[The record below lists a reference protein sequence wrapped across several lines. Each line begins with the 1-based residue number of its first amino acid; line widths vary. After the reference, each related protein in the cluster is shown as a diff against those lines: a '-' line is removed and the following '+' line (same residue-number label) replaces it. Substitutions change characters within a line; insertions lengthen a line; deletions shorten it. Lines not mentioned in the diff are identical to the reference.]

1 MPVGYQLERT
11 RFRSTMIS
19 TSISVGL
26 FTRPPAAN
34 DAGTELIGNG
44 YVRATTEFA
53 ETLNLCGVNTR
64 PVLFTATAPW
74 PVARFFGLFD
84 PSGNLLFWDQLFV
97 AVSLASGAWLI
108 PAGQLFV
115 DWLNRISQ
123 LPITVGTGVPAAK
136 GNLAA
141 EFTQT
146 TLIDVTSTLPV
157 LTAVPSLQL
166 PSGKWMRKASQQ
178 QYRRLSVVTE
188 SVIGTYLV
196 RKLLDATRASGAG
209 FTVTSPDGLAF

>member
-19 TSISVGL
+19 TSVGVGL
-26 FTRPPAAN
+26 FTQPPAAN
-34 DAGTELIGNG
+34 NAGIELTGGG
-44 YVRATTEFA
+44 YFRGTTEFA
-53 ETLNLCGVNTR
+53 ETLNLCAVNTM
-64 PVLFTATAPW
+64 PVLFTAAAPW
-74 PVARFFGLFD
+74 PVARYFGLFD

-97 AVSLASGAWLI
+97 PVSLSGGEWVI

-123 LPITVGTGVPAAK
+123 LPIYIGSGVPNPK
-136 GNLAA
+136 VSLAS
-141 EFTQT
+141 EFTRT
-146 TLIDVTSTLPV
+146 ALIDVASTLPV
-157 LTAVPSLQL
+157 VSSITSLQL
-166 PSGKWMRKASQQ
+166 PSGKWMRKSSQQ
-178 QYRRLSVVTE
+178 QYRHLSVVTE
-188 SVIGTYLV
+188 SVIGTFRM

>member
-19 TSISVGL
+19 TSVSVGL
-26 FTRPPAAN
+26 FTRPPAAT
-34 DAGTELIGNG
+34 DAGVELTGNG
-44 YVRATTEFA
+44 YARATTEFA
-53 ETLNLCGVNTR
+53 ETLNLCAVNTT

-74 PVARFFGLFD
+74 PVARYFGLFD

-97 AVSLASGAWLI
+97 AVSLSAGEWVI

-123 LPITVGTGVPAAK
+123 LPIFVGTGVPTAKANLVPAFTRTTVIEVAA
-136 GNLAA
+136 AM
-141 EFTQT
+141 
-146 TLIDVTSTLPV
+146 PV
-157 LTAVPSLQL
+157 IASVASLQL
-166 PSGKWMRKASQQ
+166 PSGKWMRKATQQ
-178 QYRRLSVVTE
+178 QYRHLSVVTE